1 MHALKKDKFVYIAIP
16 KNGKMT
22 FSGLL
27 SRHGWETI
35 DLFENDL
42 DLSKCFLWGHLTEPN
57 KRHTRGVE
65 QYLRL
70 NKDVDFN
77 DPTVAKMLASG
88 IFDEHGYSVH
98 MLLAPV
104 LHHPIYW
111 IPLDA
116 QITNWNTNGKQ
127 VLNGNDLTNEFFKEH
142 NLDIVVTDQDIDNR
156 TPKDRLLVQEAV
168 AEIKK
173 RYEHNYN
180 SLVKNLLDPDIILYN
195 NVVKNF
201 RIKYGSTE

>member
-35 DLFENDL
+35 DLFENNL

-57 KRHTRGVE
+57 KRHTRGLE

-70 NKDVDFN
+70 NKDVDMH
-77 DPTVAKMLASG
+77 DPIVAKMLASG
-88 IFDEHGYSVH
+88 VFDEHCYSVH
-98 MLLAPV
+98 MLLAPI

-111 IPLDA
+111 IPLDFP
-116 QITNWNTNGKQ
+116 ITNWTTGNI
-127 VLNGNDLTNEFFKEH
+127 LNGNELTNDFFREH
-142 NLDIVVTDQDIDNR
+142 NLDIVVTDQDIDNK

-173 RYEHNYN
+173 HYEHNYN

-195 NVVKNF
+195 SVVKNF